1 MLFLPGLI
9 QLQPKSF
16 GLKAISQTILFNE
29 FPRESL
35 AFLLSDLTGLELW
48 QKGNVEAL
56 FLQVAKSLL

>member
-16 GLKAISQTILFNE
+16 VLKAISQTILFNE

-35 AFLLSDLTGLELW
+35 AFLLSDLAGLEL
-48 QKGNVEAL
+48 
-56 FLQVAKSLL
+56 